1 MQQKPLKKNSFNFF
15 PKCAE
20 FCSASEHFNY
30 TLSGWFLFSYFF
42 TFVCQKFCN
51 LLKGIWLLFCFLFVR
66 GSATYQKEYDCFS
79 VCQRFCNL
87 RKGIWLLFCF
97 LFVRGSATY
106 QKEYDCFSVLR
117 LFFVGARN
125 GHLPGFL
132 ATINMNK
139 LTPFPSLLF
148 GVSLALTGTP
158 QW

>member
-1 MQQKPLKKNSFNFF
+1 MQQKPLKKNSFKFV

-20 FCSASEHFNY
+20 FCSASDEYLN
-30 TLSGWFLFSYFF
+30 TLITLFQGGFYFYFLIS
-42 TFVCQKFCN
+42 
-51 LLKGIWLLFCFLFVR
+51 LP
-66 GSATYQKEYDCFS
+66 
-79 VCQRFCNL
+79 
-87 RKGIWLLFCF
+87 

-148 GVSLALTGTP
+148 GVSLALTRTP
-158 QW
+158 QTQW